1 MKVTEKAKD
10 IEFLQSI
17 IKACQSH
24 AGDLLNA
31 AKRVLEDENLPNIA
45 YHLAALALEE
55 IGKSELVGMSYIA
68 KTEKDSALPWAEKQ
82 TEDHVKKLYWALWGP
97 SFGRELLTKDQIES
111 YIGLAQS
118 IHEKR
123 IRGLYVDTF
132 DKKVLYPKDSIEKA
146 EAENLINLAYIRLQM
161 AKLRKFE
168 EFDDERKDVLSWF
181 LEATDD
187 EEKRK
192 LIMGQKSMEKLVELG
207 NVPDWV
213 TWLKKEFDQAD
224 EEARV
229 QTERELKRAKPTKED
244 AKDEKWKMKIR
255 LFSNSHSINPKMLH
269 KWNELQTWIKLFPV
283 DKKRDQLIVQF
294 TLPKAVSVHGL
305 WWTGWGVAR
314 KFTVAL
320 NIGSMGFFWWYV
332 PEHISRFYESIK
344 DLDSNMD
351 IHVQRS
357 PILRLDWNQ
366 RALSDR
372 DLIETALCFG
382 MLTGPQD
389 KEQNIIFGSY
399 TEGLAFLSK
408 SDIHL
413 QFEANAYDG
422 FYKCLKSSMQF
433 YGDWDGQSPFP
444 KRFEQFLATLNIRE
458 EERKKQM
465 KMGEQFEVFPPNTKG
480 ITLSG
485 VGSIKIAC
493 DAYLIGKFRELGKKR
508 EKDKS

>member
-17 IKACQSH
+17 IEACQSH
-24 AGDLLNA
+24 AEDLLNA
-31 AKRVLEDENLPNIA
+31 AKRVLEDENLPNIS

-55 IGKSELVGMSYIA
+55 IGKSQLVGMSYIT
-68 KTEKDSALPWAEKQ
+68 KTEKGSALPWAEKQ

-97 SFGRELLTKDQIES
+97 SFGRELLTKDQIEF

-229 QTERELKRAKPTKED
+229 QTERELKRAKPT
-244 AKDEKWKMKIR
+244 
-255 LFSNSHSINPKMLH
+255 
-269 KWNELQTWIKLFPV
+269 
-283 DKKRDQLIVQF
+283 
-294 TLPKAVSVHGL
+294 
-305 WWTGWGVAR
+305 
-314 KFTVAL
+314 
-320 NIGSMGFFWWYV
+320 
-332 PEHISRFYESIK
+332 
-344 DLDSNMD
+344 
-351 IHVQRS
+351 
-357 PILRLDWNQ
+357 
-366 RALSDR
+366 
-372 DLIETALCFG
+372 C
-382 MLTGPQD
+382 
-389 KEQNIIFGSY
+389 
-399 TEGLAFLSK
+399 
-408 SDIHL
+408 
-413 QFEANAYDG
+413 
-422 FYKCLKSSMQF
+422 
-433 YGDWDGQSPFP
+433 
-444 KRFEQFLATLNIRE
+444 
-458 EERKKQM
+458 
-465 KMGEQFEVFPPNTKG
+465 
-480 ITLSG
+480 
-485 VGSIKIAC
+485 
-493 DAYLIGKFRELGKKR
+493 
-508 EKDKS
+508 